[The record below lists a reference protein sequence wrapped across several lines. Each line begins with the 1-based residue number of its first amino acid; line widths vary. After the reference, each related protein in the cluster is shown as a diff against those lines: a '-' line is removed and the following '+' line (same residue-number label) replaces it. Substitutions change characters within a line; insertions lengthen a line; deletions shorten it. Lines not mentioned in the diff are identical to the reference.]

1 MGGEEDLGSGP
12 VDVGV
17 LEHGHQGCRQ
27 NWVQAG
33 VEFVDDE
40 KRAPRQDVDGGGS
53 GGEPCDRAIAL
64 GAEAELE
71 FLEFWRKYFR
81 L

>member
-33 VEFVDDE
+33 VEFVDQQE
-40 KRAPRQDVDGGGS
+40 PSAQHEIGTHFIFYVEINEIKNS
-53 GGEPCDRAIAL
+53 GTHPPAL
-64 GAEAELE
+64 L
-71 FLEFWRKYFR
+71 YFR
-81 L
+81 RQFKSLE